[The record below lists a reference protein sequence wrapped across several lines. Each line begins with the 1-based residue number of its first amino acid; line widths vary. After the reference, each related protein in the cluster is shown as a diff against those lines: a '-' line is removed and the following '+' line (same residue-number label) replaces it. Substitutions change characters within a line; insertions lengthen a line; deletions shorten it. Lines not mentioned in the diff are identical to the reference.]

1 MKIRIAIFVSGN
13 GTNCENLIRYFAE
26 HPSIE
31 TALVVCNRA
40 DAPVLRRIAPY
51 HVPTLVTDRTQLAQ
65 PEFVTMLQEQYH
77 IHFIVLAGFLLR
89 VPDTLVQAYH
99 RRMVNLHPALLPKF
113 GGKGMYGHHVHEAV
127 KAAGETETGM
137 TLHWVSNEI
146 DGGDI
151 IVQHRTA
158 ITPEDTPEDIAHKEH
173 ELEMRYL
180 PADIEQVIV
189 SCQWA

>member
-13 GTNCENLIRYFAE
+13 GTNCENLIRHFADN
-26 HPSIE
+26 PSIE
-31 TALVVCNRA
+31 TVLVVCNRA
-40 DAPVLRRIAPY
+40 DAPVLQRIAPY
-51 HVPTLVTDRTQLAQ
+51 HVPALVTDRVQLAQ
-65 PEFVTMLQEQYH
+65 PQFVTMLQEQYH

-89 VPDTLVQAYH
+89 VPDTLVEAYH

-127 KAAGETETGM
+127 KTAGETETGM

-158 ITPEDTPEDIAHKEH
+158 IEPDDTPEDIARKEH

-180 PADIEQVIV
+180 PTDIEQVIV

>member
-13 GTNCENLIRYFAE
+13 GTNCENLIRNVAG

-31 TALVVCNRA
+31 TVLVVCNRA
-40 DAPVLRRIAPY
+40 DAPVLQRIAPY
-51 HVPTLVTDRTQLAQ
+51 HVPALVTDRVQLAQ
-65 PEFVTMLQEQYH
+65 PQFVTMLQEQYH

-89 VPDTLVQAYH
+89 VPDTLVEAYH

-127 KAAGETETGM
+127 KTAGETETGM

-158 ITPEDTPEDIAHKEH
+158 IEPDDTPEDIARKEH

-180 PADIEQVIV
+180 PTDIEQVIV

>member
-13 GTNCENLIRYFAE
+13 GTNCENLIRHFAG

-31 TALVVCNRA
+31 TVLVVCNRA
-40 DAPVLRRIAPY
+40 DAPVLQRIAPY
-51 HVPTLVTDRTQLAQ
+51 HVPALVTDRVQLAQ
-65 PEFVTMLQEQYH
+65 PQFVTMLQEQYH

-89 VPDTLVQAYH
+89 VPDTLVEAYH

-127 KAAGETETGM
+127 KTAGETETGM

-158 ITPEDTPEDIAHKEH
+158 IEPDDTPEDIARKEH

-180 PADIEQVIV
+180 PTDIEQVIV
-189 SCQWA
+189 SCPLA

>member
-51 HVPTLVTDRTQLAQ
+51 HVPALVTDRTQLAQ

-158 ITPEDTPEDIAHKEH
+158 IAPEDTPEDIARKEH

>member
-13 GTNCENLIRYFAE
+13 GTNCENLIRHFAD

-31 TALVVCNRA
+31 TVLVVCNRA
-40 DAPVLRRIAPY
+40 DAPVLQRIAPY
-51 HVPTLVTDRTQLAQ
+51 HVPALVTDRVQLAQ
-65 PEFVTMLQEQYH
+65 PQFVTMLQEQYH

-89 VPDTLVQAYH
+89 VPDTLVEAYH

-127 KAAGETETGM
+127 KTAGETETGM

-158 ITPEDTPEDIAHKEH
+158 IEPDDTPEDIARKEH

-180 PADIEQVIV
+180 PTDLEQVIV

>member
-51 HVPTLVTDRTQLAQ
+51 HVPALVTDRTQLAQ

>member
-1 MKIRIAIFVSGN
+1 M
-13 GTNCENLIRYFAE
+13 
-26 HPSIE
+26 
-31 TALVVCNRA
+31 VCNRA
-40 DAPVLRRIAPY
+40 DAPVLQRIAPY
-51 HVPTLVTDRTQLAQ
+51 HVPALVTDRVQLAQ
-65 PEFVTMLQEQYH
+65 PQFVTILQEQYH

-89 VPDTLVQAYH
+89 VPDTLVEAYH

-127 KAAGETETGM
+127 KTAGETETGM

-158 ITPEDTPEDIAHKEH
+158 IEPDDTPEDIARKEH

-180 PADIEQVIV
+180 PTDIEQVIV

>member
-51 HVPTLVTDRTQLAQ
+51 HVPALVTDRTQLAQ

-158 ITPEDTPEDIAHKEH
+158 IEPEDTPEDIASKEH

>member
-13 GTNCENLIRYFAE
+13 GTNCENLIRYFAD

-40 DAPVLRRIAPY
+40 DAPVLWRIAPY
-51 HVPTLVTDRTQLAQ
+51 HVPALVTDRTQLAQ

-146 DGGDI
+146 DGGDT